1 MNLHND
7 VRKRSIGLPL
17 AFTLVELLVVIAI
30 IGILIALLLPA
41 VQAAREAARRSSCT
55 NNLKQVGLAMLNYES
70 ARKTFPAG
78 RYGCDQGQVQP
89 AVPAEYQCGYDPAQS
104 HAASGFVSILPY
116 IEGSAEFS
124 LAKLDAGGIWRF
136 DSGPYYPSWL
146 NDPERKQLITT
157 RPASYVCPSGAPQM
171 TCADCQS
178 YSSGVWRTEEKAGAI
193 GSYALSQGTYGPSEL
208 GSSREKWR
216 NDGMFIFR
224 IKRHRK
230 HVSDGLS
237 KTIGGGEVRGADTN
251 DGYNAWSYAFR
262 HGSAMR
268 STELPMNIPGNYA
281 GAECRY
287 GPCWNGA
294 FGSHHSG
301 GANFFF
307 VDGHVTYISENI
319 TQLAYRAASTIAG
332 AESLTIP

>member
-1 MNLHND
+1 
-7 VRKRSIGLPL
+7 
-17 AFTLVELLVVIAI
+17 
-30 IGILIALLLPA
+30 
-41 VQAAREAARRSSCT
+41 
-55 NNLKQVGLAMLNYES
+55 
-70 ARKTFPAG
+70 
-78 RYGCDQGQVQP
+78 
-89 AVPAEYQCGYDPAQS
+89 
-104 HAASGFVSILPY
+104 
-116 IEGSAEFS
+116 
-124 LAKLDAGGIWRF
+124 
-136 DSGPYYPSWL
+136 
-146 NDPERKQLITT
+146 
-157 RPASYVCPSGAPQM
+157 
-171 TCADCQS
+171 
-178 YSSGVWRTEEKAGAI
+178 
-193 GSYALSQGTYGPSEL
+193 
-208 GSSREKWR
+208 
-216 NDGMFIFR
+216 MFIFR